1 MRCRHTA
8 RARRR
13 RRLRGAK
20 RERGGHRESGRRLCR
35 SRGEI
40 PRERRT
46 YRMHREPGACV
57 TRPSLVGH
65 GARVA
70 RREARAQLCE
80 TSPGGARSFFLAAC
94 VVKQAGYD
102 SEPRAVESRY
112 VRTCNNRK
120 SQARGTGKTGL
131 VKLARSHRSHHR
143 QRLLRPVP
151 RLRLVLLEQRHDRVA
166 VLRVQTVDAR
176 RESRVV
182 GGVRFVFVV
191 FVFW

>member
-80 TSPGGARSFFLAAC
+80 TSPGGARSFFRGRRRHVGTC
-94 VVKQAGYD
+94 VFSRVGIMI
-102 SEPRAVESRY
+102 ERATES
-112 VRTCNNRK
+112 K
-120 SQARGTGKTGL
+120 ARGTGKTGL

-182 GGVRFVFVV
+182 GGVVFVFVV